1 VAFLIPNIK
10 DAPFLT
16 SVFGETLETIME
28 NQKEKCPEEVLPKI
42 LVFLVDSIL
51 KLRGYKTEGIF
62 RISGQIDEV
71 SDLRCRIEQ
80 NRFDLTGIKGAF
92 LLL

>member
-1 VAFLIPNIK
+1 
-10 DAPFLT
+10 
-16 SVFGETLETIME
+16 ME
-28 NQKEKCPEEVLPKI
+28 DQKEKCPDEVLPKI

-51 KLRGYKTEGIF
+51 KLKGYKTEGIF

-80 NRFDLTGIKGAF
+80 NRFDLSGIKGKVVYASCMR
-92 LLL
+92 LV

>member
-1 VAFLIPNIK
+1 M
-10 DAPFLT
+10 T

-28 NQKEKCPEEVLPKI
+28 DQKEKCPDDVLPKI

-51 KLRGYKTEGIF
+51 KLKGYKTEGIF

-80 NRFDLTGIKGAF
+80 NRFDLTGIKGKIGRSCVF
-92 LLL
+92 SPSF